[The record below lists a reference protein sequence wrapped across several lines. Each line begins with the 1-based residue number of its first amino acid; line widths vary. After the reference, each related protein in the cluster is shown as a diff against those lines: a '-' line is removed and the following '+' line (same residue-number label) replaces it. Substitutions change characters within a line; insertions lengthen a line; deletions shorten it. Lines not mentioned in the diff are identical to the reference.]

1 MIGAKTIAAL
11 ASGLLFGLGL
21 AISQMVNPRKV
32 LNFLDVTGSWDPSL
46 ALVLGGA
53 LAVSFVAFRFVLG
66 RGTPVLAQKFELPTR
81 TEIDLH
87 LIGGAVIFGIGW
99 GLIGLCPGPAIASLA
114 YGNLESVWFVIALA
128 VGLGGARLLR

>member
-1 MIGAKTIAAL
+1 MIGAKPLAAL
-11 ASGLLFGLGL
+11 AAGLLFGLGL
-21 AISQMVNPRKV
+21 AVSQMINPPKV
-32 LNFLDVTGSWDPSL
+32 LNFLDVTGAWDPSL

-53 LAVSFVAFRFVLG
+53 VVVGFIAFRFILA
-66 RGTPVLAQKFELPTR
+66 RETPVLAHRFELPTR
-81 TEIDLH
+81 TEIDLR

-128 VGLGGARLLR
+128 IGLGGARLLR